1 MNFEISQMVIAIVV
15 VCLFLWR
22 ISYGTNNGL
31 FAEATGLI
39 AVIASFAAVYY
50 VMTIA
55 GSVLT
60 QNFGSIAPKV
70 GYLVAAF
77 IIYRIMSAIG
87 KALRGIREVP
97 VLGAA
102 DRIMGAVMGAAEA
115 FIIVLIVEYVTDIRI
130 IVPVMTMG
138 KELWAYGLEQIK

>member
-1 MNFEISQMVIAIVV
+1 
-15 VCLFLWR
+15 
-22 ISYGTNNGL
+22 
-31 FAEATGLI
+31 
-39 AVIASFAAVYY
+39 
-50 VMTIA
+50 MTIA

-138 KELWAYGLEQIK
+138 KELWAYGLEQIKRYL